1 MHYGTSRTKNQ
12 DVLIFLFNLN
22 KIQLPFPGIYGFLLA
37 FRRTAAPSPAPYAQT
52 QIFWLFFQKTL
63 YLFIRFVYNWK
74 EEYLQ
79 PRRERNTLKSKY
91 KHRIGFYGKAVFCLL
106 CFIAFFSI
114 FAIPMGLGNAL
125 NTLMNTAYELLTGTV
140 FYIMAIAVIAG
151 AVSGLLTEFGV
162 VALLNK
168 VLSPLMKPLFG
179 MPGASALG
187 MVSTYLSDNPAI
199 LTLADDKKFRRFFKA
214 YQIPALTN
222 LGTAFGMGL
231 IVTSFTLGMSGSLGD
246 KVWIAAVCGNLG
258 AVIGAI
264 ISTRIMLIFT
274 KKAYGPDKPALE
286 ETYEEAENT
295 QAFRHK
301 GFLHVLDALM
311 DGGKKGVAM
320 GLGIIPGVLII
331 CSIVMMLTN
340 GRPAPQY
347 KFVQIQRMSA
357 DGMEVVES
365 TGLIEIPDKG
375 NYIYNFTDNG
385 TTAMWMSHKQ
395 VDENVE
401 LSFSFNNG
409 RVFTEDKE
417 LYIGLPASGWGV
429 NEDSRYR
436 LVLFKA
442 DESTKT
448 VIDLSPEYNL
458 HSTRVYSGM
467 IPQEAYRGNAGEGV
481 AVLPWLAN
489 QISFI
494 LKPLFGFSSAEA
506 IAVPV
511 TALGSAGAAL
521 GLIPDFIHKGL
532 VNVNDLAVFTAICMC
547 WSGYLSTHVSMMEV
561 LGCREHTGKAIL
573 SHTIGG
579 LCAGVAAHW
588 LFVLFMLL

>member
-1 MHYGTSRTKNQ
+1 M
-12 DVLIFLFNLN
+12 
-22 KIQLPFPGIYGFLLA
+22 
-37 FRRTAAPSPAPYAQT
+37 
-52 QIFWLFFQKTL
+52 
-63 YLFIRFVYNWK
+63 
-74 EEYLQ
+74 
-79 PRRERNTLKSKY
+79 KSKN
-91 KHRIGFYGKAVFCLL
+91 KRRIGYYGKALFCLIA
-106 CFIAFFSI
+106 FIAFFCI

-151 AVSGLLTEFGV
+151 ALSGLFTEFGV

-168 VLSPLMKPLFG
+168 VLSPLMRPLFG

-231 IVTSFTLGMSGSLGD
+231 IVTSFTLGMSGSLGSE
-246 KVWIAAVCGNLG
+246 VWKAAVCGNLG
-258 AVIGAI
+258 AIIGAI
-264 ISTRIMLIFT
+264 ISTRLMLFAM
-274 KKAYGPDKPALE
+274 KRAYGPDKPALE
-286 ETYEEAENT
+286 EQIDTSAEEKNF
-295 QAFRHK
+295 QHK

-340 GRPAPQY
+340 GRPATQY
-347 KFVQIQRMSA
+347 KFAKIECVTEE
-357 DGMEVVES
+357 GVLS
-365 TGLIEIPDKG
+365 TDLIAIPDSG
-375 NYIYNFTDNG
+375 NYILRIQPDSGGAYWAKRDAAEHDPTYSYTNG
-385 TTAMWMSHKQ
+385 RTFAQDERLYVKLPPAGFG
-395 VDENVE
+395 DEN
-401 LSFSFNNG
+401 
-409 RVFTEDKE
+409 
-417 LYIGLPASGWGV
+417 AS
-429 NEDSRYR
+429 YR
-436 LVLFKA
+436 LVLYKA
-442 DESTKT
+442 DETTKT
-448 VIDLSPEYNL
+448 EISLSMEEAEE
-458 HSTRVYSGM
+458 RVFSGTV
-467 IPQEAYRGNAGEGV
+467 PQEAYRGNAGEGV
-481 AVLPWLAN
+481 GVLPWLAN
-489 QISFI
+489 KISVV

-521 GLIPDFIHKGL
+521 GLIPDFVRKGL
-532 VNVNDLAVFTAICMC
+532 VNINDLAVFTAVCMC

-573 SHTIGG
+573 SHTVGG

-588 LFVLFMLL
+588 LFRLFMLL

>member
-1 MHYGTSRTKNQ
+1 MYGISIPEGSVFQVKTKTISN
-12 DVLIFLFNLN
+12 
-22 KIQLPFPGIYGFLLA
+22 
-37 FRRTAAPSPAPYAQT
+37 
-52 QIFWLFFQKTL
+52 
-63 YLFIRFVYNWK
+63 VYVK
-74 EEYLQ
+74 AVICLVCF
-79 PRRERNTLKSKY
+79 
-91 KHRIGFYGKAVFCLL
+91 IGFFC
-106 CFIAFFSI
+106 I

-151 AVSGLLTEFGV
+151 ALSGLLTEFGV

-168 VLSPLMKPLFG
+168 LLSPLMKPLFG

-199 LTLADDKKFRRFFKA
+199 LALADDRQFRRFFKA

-231 IVTSFTLGMSGSLGD
+231 IVTSFTLGMSSNLGSQ
-246 KVWIAAVCGNLG
+246 VWIAAVCGNLG

-264 ISTRIMLIFT
+264 ISTRIMLHFM
-274 KKAYGPDKPALE
+274 KKAYGTDRPALDE
-286 ETYEEAENT
+286 VIADTED
-295 QAFRHK
+295 QKAFHHK

-311 DGGKKGVAM
+311 EGGKKGVEM
-320 GLGIIPGVLII
+320 GLAIIPGVLII

-347 KFVQIQRMSA
+347 KFAVVQCINE
-357 DGMEVVES
+357 DGSIAAS
-365 TGLIEIPDKG
+365 TDLILIPDTG
-375 NYIYNFTDNG
+375 
-385 TTAMWMSHKQ
+385 
-395 VDENVE
+395 
-401 LSFSFNNG
+401 SFLVGFQDGSTNANWLKFDSEEEYGVYSPNNG
-409 RVFTEDKE
+409 RVFREDE
-417 LYIGLPASGWGV
+417 LIHVKLPPAEWGDESSG
-429 NEDSRYR
+429 YR
-436 LVLFKA
+436 LILYKA

-448 VIDLSPEYNL
+448 TLELVPEEDDG
-458 HSTRVYSGM
+458 SGRIYSGT
-467 IPQEAYRGNAGEGV
+467 IPKESYRGNAGEGV
-481 AVLPWLAN
+481 AILPWIAN
-489 QISFI
+489 LIGFI

-521 GLIPDFIHKGL
+521 GLIPGFINQGL
-532 VNVNDLAVFTAICMC
+532 VTINDMAVFTAVCMC

-561 LGCREHTGKAIL
+561 LGCREHTGKAII

-579 LCAGVAAHW
+579 FCAGVSAHW
-588 LFVLFMLL
+588 LFMLFSLIF